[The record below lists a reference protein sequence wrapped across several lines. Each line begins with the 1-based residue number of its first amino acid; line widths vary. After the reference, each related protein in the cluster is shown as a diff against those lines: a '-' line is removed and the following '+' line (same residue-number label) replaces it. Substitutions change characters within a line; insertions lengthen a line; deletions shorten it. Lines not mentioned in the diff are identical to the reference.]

1 MVALGLK
8 NQPRFPNCM
17 EAQAVAQVLARA
29 TLWVR
34 ETGGAMLRITGDVE
48 VLLARHVDE
57 AVEVSIINKDE
68 QHILA
73 FGGVLRRY
81 TSNGHSYI
89 VVTIPKRLRP
99 MLPMIEKAKDN
110 EGKLWLT
117 IKLLGAKKPT
127 RRVEVKEEGRRG
139 DG

>member
-1 MVALGLK
+1 MAV
-8 NQPRFPNCM
+8 
-17 EAQAVAQVLARA
+17 QAAVEQVLARA
-29 TLWVR
+29 TLWAR
-34 ETGGAMLRITGDVE
+34 ESGGAILRITGDVE

-68 QHILA
+68 QPILA

-81 TSNGHSYI
+81 ISNGHSYLVI
-89 VVTIPKRLRP
+89 AIPKRLRP
-99 MLPMIEKAKDN
+99 MLPIIEKAKDN

-117 IKLLGAKKPT
+117 IKLLGVKKPT
-127 RRVEVKEEGRRG
+127 RRVVKEEEGGG